1 MSSKLHGRAVDSNTN
16 VTVNTISI
24 GSNVVINTTAIR
36 IGNSSVNVVIAAATE
51 TVFNDVS
58 VTANA
63 TIATLNDSSGR
74 TLKIYDSSGTLVW
87 G

>member
-16 VTVNTISI
+16 VTVNTVSV
-24 GSNVVINTTAIR
+24 GANVVINTTAIR
-36 IGNSSVNVVIAAATE
+36 IGNSTVNVVISAATE
-51 TVFNDVS
+51 TAFSDIS

-63 TIATLNDSSGR
+63 TIGTLNDSSGR
-74 TLKIYDSSGTLVW
+74 TLKIYDASGTLVW